1 MGWLFYFTWMIWV
14 IGLTLGN
21 DNFNDAKIWSTFWGL
36 IGGTLIHAIITI
48 TIMVYVDM
56 GHCTNTE
63 EWNIIEYG
71 ETEELLQISTSNQ
84 IEGSMFLGCG
94 SIDGVMVYT
103 YYTKAKNS
111 DAYILKTIKT
121 EKCRIFET
129 NNITPCIKHINYLV
143 NPNYKPSKFVR
154 AYFGKKAINFRK
166 GSIIRSPMADIFI
179 PKNTIVTNFSGI
191 NLDK

>member
-21 DNFNDAKIWSTFWGL
+21 DNFKDAKIWTTIWGV
-36 IGGTLIHAIITI
+36 IGGTLIHAIITF
-48 TIMVYVDM
+48 TIMVCVDM

-63 EWNIIEYG
+63 VWNIIEYG
-71 ETEELLQISTSNQ
+71 ETEELIQISTSNQ

-94 SIDGVMVYT
+94 TIDGEMAYT

-121 EKCRIFET
+121 KKCRVFET
-129 NNITPCIKHINYLV
+129 NSITPCIKH
-143 NPNYKPSKFVR
+143 YKPSKFVR
-154 AYFGKKAINFRK
+154 AYFGKKAKNFCK
-166 GSIIRSPMADIFI
+166 ASIITDQMADIFI
-179 PKNTIVTNFSGI
+179 PENTIIVNYNGM
-191 NLDK
+191 NLEK